1 MHVSFFSLIH
11 FKVSH
16 SMRSD
21 AFISTKRGGL
31 WRKKGRGEKFRK
43 TPEKKKI
50 YHMSAT
56 FSSSKAITCI
66 TITGTITQFA
76 LMMLLIYYN
85 DHSINQQL
93 SLDQI
98 TRNGIKLDEI
108 MKQRM
113 IPEEQRLFFVYG
125 SLRPDDITDQPWRNE
140 WLEHGSVSPGTIV
153 NARMF
158 DDVFA
163 CVETAYNTDSTIH
176 GKVHGYLVSFPAHL
190 YLSKLKLGDQIEG
203 TPYLY
208 TRELIRA
215 RVGDTGV
222 EVNAWVYTGVHC
234 EKEKPITSGNWLTYQ
249 QNILKEH
256 QQQKDQSS
264 KKQMQLSWIAQKH
277 QKEV

>member
-1 MHVSFFSLIH
+1 M
-11 FKVSH
+11 
-16 SMRSD
+16 
-21 AFISTKRGGL
+21 
-31 WRKKGRGEKFRK
+31 
-43 TPEKKKI
+43 
-50 YHMSAT
+50 
-56 FSSSKAITCI
+56 
-66 TITGTITQFA
+66 TGTSITQFA
-76 LMMLLIYYN
+76 LMMMLLIQVYY
-85 DHSINQQL
+85 HSINQQL

-98 TRNGIKLDEI
+98 TSNGIKLDEI

-125 SLRPDDITDQPWRNE
+125 SLRPDDITDQPWRDE

-163 CVETAYNTDSTIH
+163 CLERTYNTDSTTVH
-176 GKVHGYLVSFPAHL
+176 GKVHGYLVSFPAQL

>member
-1 MHVSFFSLIH
+1 M
-11 FKVSH
+11 
-16 SMRSD
+16 
-21 AFISTKRGGL
+21 
-31 WRKKGRGEKFRK
+31 
-43 TPEKKKI
+43 
-50 YHMSAT
+50 
-56 FSSSKAITCI
+56 
-66 TITGTITQFA
+66 
-76 LMMLLIYYN
+76 MMLLMMYCYN
-85 DHSINQQL
+85 DHSL
-93 SLDQI
+93 EQI
-98 TRNGIKLDEI
+98 KMNGRKLNEI
-108 MKQRM
+108 MNKQRIM
-113 IPEEQRLFFVYG
+113 TNLEHPEHQRLFFVYG
-125 SLRPDDITDQPWRNE
+125 SLRPDDITDQPWRDE

-163 CVETAYNTDSTIH
+163 CLERTYNTDSTTVH
-176 GKVHGYLVSFPAHL
+176 GKVHGYLVSFPAQL